1 MGFARYLISKTSR
14 NSKFICKKDTGED
27 SAQAESDRTGKLYL
41 EYHFTLL
48 YHPIPP
54 FRIYHGL

>member
-1 MGFARYLISKTSR
+1 MGFARYLISEMSR
-14 NSKFICKKDTGED
+14 NSKFICKKDRED
-27 SAQAESDRTGKLYL
+27 GAQAESDRTGKLYL

-48 YHPIPP
+48 CHPIPP